1 MGVGNSSCPHASAH
15 ASKPPD
21 ATSATAVGPVVVP
34 RRGVDPHADA
44 TVAPAPARWRIRRH
58 FAAEGCAWR
67 GSGLTPESTHN
78 AYPTRAAGRG
88 RSRQSCVSA
97 SGSAEDA
104 RFFFFFFFFFSEP
117 SSDLARFFD
126 GFASGGGGGGEVTH

>member
-1 MGVGNSSCPHASAH
+1 MLGSEHAA
-15 ASKPPD
+15 ASQL
-21 ATSATAVGPVVVP
+21 T
-34 RRGVDPHADA
+34 
-44 TVAPAPARWRIRRH
+44 APALN
-58 FAAEGCAWR
+58 AWR

-97 SGSAEDA
+97 SGSAADA

-117 SSDLARFFD
+117 SSDLARLPSKPPLVWT
-126 GFASGGGGGGEVTH
+126 GMRFATSCLSGSRHRSGVLPSLPTTTV